1 MKVPLLA
8 LCGLLWAVCGQA
20 CAQADRPPLKF
31 AIYSSLLGAVSD
43 HQARGAAEPMLDLVS
58 DRIGYPIARLDLPKG
73 ASREDLLA
81 FGKKLD
87 EGTYDVAAVWGLEY
101 GWLRQKYPNLKV
113 MAVVSNG
120 DNAPARFQLMVRRH
134 DLVPGLEKLKGKR
147 LARFKQASLMD
158 RLFLEE
164 MLRKAGQDP
173 QEFFQLQEPLPS
185 TKEAL
190 LAVKNGEADCLM
202 INVTDFNRFESLNA
216 GLAASL
222 THVGELSDPYPAAVM
237 IARPENL
244 TKRRPDLWGKM
255 QDVLL
260 RIDQTE
266 EGRLCASFWR
276 MERLI
281 KPDEQYL
288 EEVEACAR
296 RLPID
301 RLLNRK

>member
-1 MKVPLLA
+1 
-8 LCGLLWAVCGQA
+8 LLWIACGQA
-20 CAQADRPPLKF
+20 CAQADRPPLKV
-31 AIYSSLLGAVSD
+31 AIYSSLLGAVPD
-43 HQARGAAEPMLDLVS
+43 RQARAVAEPMLDLVS
-58 DRIGYPIARLDLPKG
+58 DRIGYPIARLELPKG
-73 ASREDLLA
+73 TSADDLLA

-87 EGTYDVAAVWGLEY
+87 EGTYHVAAVWGLEY
-101 GWLRQKYPNLKV
+101 GWLRRAYPNLKV

-120 DNAPARFQLMVRRH
+120 DRAPARFQLMVRRQ
-134 DLVPGLEKLKGKR
+134 DLGPALEKLKGKR
-147 LARFKQASLMD
+147 LARVKQASLMD
-158 RLFLEE
+158 QLFLEE

-173 QEFFQLQEPLPS
+173 EGFFQRQEPLPS

-202 INVTDFNRFESLNA
+202 INVTDFARFAKLQPGIA
-216 GLAASL
+216 GSL

-244 TKRRPDLWGKM
+244 TKRRPDLWDKM

-260 RIDQTE
+260 RIDATE
-266 EGRLCASFWR
+266 EGRQCARFWQ

-281 KPDEQYL
+281 KPDNQYL

-296 RLPID
+296 RFPIE